1 MFIVWDAIKIA
12 RKGTDLIPI
21 FQGREEIV
29 ENSFRSL
36 LAVISPPDAGSL
48 LKQKT
53 SRVR

>member
-36 LAVISPPDAGSL
+36 WLSFHRLMPGL
-48 LKQKT
+48 Y
-53 SRVR
+53 